1 MYFKQRP
8 GLAAE
13 SIAAALQNLFFN
25 DFSLKCCVF
34 LKEVVLKLLELVLS
48 INFPIF
54 LGWIFKQLKLFPDN
68 ESAVLKKFV
77 IKVTVPFLIFRN
89 LYKADTKEFNQMLP
103 MIASLCLILIFSAIL
118 VVSLRNLSS
127 SDKRVSNSF
136 CVGSFVG
143 NYSYLGWGVLSYF
156 YGENGF
162 TRGVFF
168 SMFFWPAVLSTG
180 FAMVWFLSRT
190 SSGKSSKEKMLHALA
205 SNAIPPVVSA
215 ATAMAMNF
223 YGIKIPDWLSQS
235 IGSIANITIPA
246 ILFTVGLSLSVMLK
260 KETIRP
266 VISGTFFRT
275 IFGITVGI
283 AVLSIVSFCFK
294 DVDITTKKVI
304 LMESVMPS
312 AATSPFFADFVDSDK
327 EVVSGIVTF
336 STLFALVT
344 LPFWYFMIEKW
355 SFLL

>member
-1 MYFKQRP
+1 M
-8 GLAAE
+8 
-13 SIAAALQNLFFN
+13 NL
-25 DFSLKCCVF
+25 V
-34 LKEVVLKLLELVLS
+34 EIVLT

-68 ESAVLKKFV
+68 ESAVLRKFV
-77 IKVTVPFLIFRN
+77 IKATVPFLIFRN
-89 LYKADTKEFNQMLP
+89 LYNADTKEFSQMLP
-103 MIASLCLILIFSAIL
+103 MITALCLTLVLSAVI
-118 VVSLRNLSS
+118 VVLTRNLSS
-127 SDKRVSNSF
+127 SDKKVSNSF

-180 FAMVWFLSRT
+180 FTIIWFLSKT
-190 SSGKSSKEKMLHALA
+190 SSGKTSKDKIIHALT
-205 SNAIPPVVSA
+205 SNAIPPVLSA
-215 ATAMAMNF
+215 FLAMAMNF
-223 YGIKIPDWLSQS
+223 YGIKIPEWLAKS

-246 ILFTVGLSLSVMLK
+246 ILFTVGLSLSVVLK
-260 KETIRP
+260 KETVRP
-266 VISGTFFRT
+266 VILGTFFRT
-275 IFGITVGI
+275 VFGIVVGV

-294 DVDITTKKVI
+294 NIDITTKKVI

-312 AATSPFFADFVDSDK
+312 AALSPFFADFVDSDK

-336 STLFALVT
+336 STLFSLVT

-355 SFLL
+355 GSLL

>member
-1 MYFKQRP
+1 M
-8 GLAAE
+8 
-13 SIAAALQNLFFN
+13 NLI
-25 DFSLKCCVF
+25 
-34 LKEVVLKLLELVLS
+34 EIVLT

-68 ESAVLKKFV
+68 ESAVLRKFV
-77 IKVTVPFLIFRN
+77 IKATVPFLIFRN
-89 LYKADTKEFNQMLP
+89 LYNADTKEFSQMLP
-103 MIASLCLILIFSAIL
+103 MITALCLTLVFSAII
-118 VVSLRNLSS
+118 VVLTRNLSS
-127 SDKRVSNSF
+127 SDKKISNSF

-156 YGENGF
+156 YGETGF

-180 FAMVWFLSRT
+180 FTIIWFLSKT
-190 SSGKSSKEKMLHALA
+190 SSGKASKDKIIHALT

-215 ATAMAMNF
+215 ALAMALNF
-223 YGIKIPDWLSQS
+223 YGVKLPAWLTQS

-260 KETIRP
+260 KETFRP
-266 VISGTFFRT
+266 VIFGTLFRT
-275 IFGITVGI
+275 LFGIAIGV
-283 AVLSIVSFCFK
+283 VVMLIVSLCFK
-294 DVDITTKKVI
+294 SVDITTKKVI
-304 LMESVMPS
+304 IMESVMPS

-327 EVVSGIVTF
+327 EIVSGIVTF
-336 STLFALVT
+336 STIFSLLT

-355 SFLL
+355 SYLL

>member
-1 MYFKQRP
+1 M
-8 GLAAE
+8 
-13 SIAAALQNLFFN
+13 NL
-25 DFSLKCCVF
+25 V
-34 LKEVVLKLLELVLS
+34 EIVLT

-68 ESAVLKKFV
+68 ESAVLRKFV

-89 LYKADTKEFNQMLP
+89 LYNADTKEFSQMLP
-103 MIASLCLILIFSAIL
+103 MITSLCLILAISAII

-127 SDKRVSNSF
+127 SDKKISNSF

-156 YGENGF
+156 YGESGF

-180 FAMVWFLSRT
+180 FTMIWVLSRA
-190 SSGKSSKEKMLHALA
+190 SSGQASKDKIIHALT
-205 SNAIPPVVSA
+205 SNAIPPIVSA
-215 ATAMAMNF
+215 ALAMAMNF
-223 YGIKIPDWLSQS
+223 YGIKLPEWLAKS

-275 IFGITVGI
+275 VFGMIVGV

-312 AATSPFFADFVDSDK
+312 AATSPFFADFLDSDK

-355 SFLL
+355 STLL

>member
-1 MYFKQRP
+1 M
-8 GLAAE
+8 
-13 SIAAALQNLFFN
+13 NL
-25 DFSLKCCVF
+25 V
-34 LKEVVLKLLELVLS
+34 EIVLT

-68 ESAVLKKFV
+68 ESAVLRKFV
-77 IKVTVPFLIFRN
+77 IKATVPFLIFRN
-89 LYKADTKEFNQMLP
+89 LYNADTHEFSQMLP
-103 MIASLCLILIFSAIL
+103 MITALCLTLVLSAVI
-118 VVSLRNLSS
+118 VVMTRNLSS
-127 SDKRVSNSF
+127 SDKKVSNSF

-180 FAMVWFLSRT
+180 FTIIWFLSKT
-190 SSGKSSKEKMLHALA
+190 SSGKTSKDKIIQALT
-205 SNAIPPVVSA
+205 SNAIPPVLSA
-215 ATAMAMNF
+215 FLAMAMNF
-223 YGIKIPDWLSQS
+223 YGIKIPEWLAKS

-246 ILFTVGLSLSVMLK
+246 ILFTVGLSLSVILK
-260 KETIRP
+260 KGTIRP
-266 VISGTFFRT
+266 VILGTFFRT
-275 IFGITVGI
+275 VFGIVVGV
-283 AVLSIVSFCFK
+283 AVLSIVSLCFK
-294 DVDITTKKVI
+294 NVDITTRKVI

-312 AATSPFFADFVDSDK
+312 AALSPFFADFVDSDK

-336 STLFALVT
+336 STLFSLVT

-355 SFLL
+355 SFI

>member
-1 MYFKQRP
+1 M
-8 GLAAE
+8 
-13 SIAAALQNLFFN
+13 
-25 DFSLKCCVF
+25 
-34 LKEVVLKLLELVLS
+34 KLLELVLA

-68 ESAVLKKFV
+68 ESNVLKKFV

-89 LYKADTKEFNQMLP
+89 LYNADTKEFGQLLP
-103 MIASLCLILIFSAIL
+103 MIASLCLILVLSATL
-118 VVSLRNLSS
+118 VVSLRVFSS
-127 SDKRVSNSF
+127 SDKKVSNSF

-180 FAMVWFLSRT
+180 FTMAWYLSRA
-190 SSGKSSKEKMLHALA
+190 SSGKSSKEKMVHALV
-205 SNAIPPVVSA
+205 SNAVPPVVSA
-215 ATAMAMNF
+215 ALAMALNF
-223 YGIKIPDWLSQS
+223 HGVKLPAWLTQS

-246 ILFTVGLSLSVMLK
+246 ILFTVGLSLSIMLK
-260 KETIRP
+260 KETFRP
-266 VISGTFFRT
+266 VILGTFFRT
-275 IFGITVGI
+275 ILGI
-283 AVLSIVSFCFK
+283 AVGIIVMLIVSFCFK
-294 DVDITTKKVI
+294 SVDITTKKVI

-327 EVVSGIVTF
+327 EIVSGIVTF
-336 STLFALVT
+336 STIFSLVT

-355 SFLL
+355 GSLL

>member
-1 MYFKQRP
+1 
-8 GLAAE
+8 L
-13 SIAAALQNLFFN
+13 NL
-25 DFSLKCCVF
+25 V
-34 LKEVVLKLLELVLS
+34 EIVLT

-68 ESAVLKKFV
+68 ESTVLRKFV
-77 IKVTVPFLIFRN
+77 IKATVPFLIFRN
-89 LYKADTKEFNQMLP
+89 LYNADTKEFSQMLP
-103 MIASLCLILIFSAIL
+103 MITALCLTL
-118 VVSLRNLSS
+118 VLSGTLVLLMRNLSS
-127 SDKRVSNSF
+127 SDKKISNSF

-180 FAMVWFLSRT
+180 FTIIWFLSKT
-190 SSGKSSKEKMLHALA
+190 SSGKASKDKIIHALT
-205 SNAIPPVVSA
+205 SNAIPPVLSVFL
-215 ATAMAMNF
+215 AMAMNF
-223 YGIKIPDWLSQS
+223 YGIKIPEWLAKS

-246 ILFTVGLSLSVMLK
+246 ILFTVGLSLSIMLK
-260 KETIRP
+260 KGTIRP
-266 VISGTFFRT
+266 VILGTFFRT
-275 IFGITVGI
+275 VFGIIVGI
-283 AVLSIVSFCFK
+283 AVLSIVLFFFK
-294 DVDITTKKVI
+294 NVDITTKKVI

-312 AATSPFFADFVDSDK
+312 AALSPFFADFVDSDK

-336 STLFALVT
+336 STLFSLVT

-355 SFLL
+355 SFI

>member
-1 MYFKQRP
+1 
-8 GLAAE
+8 LSEAA
-13 SIAAALQNLFFN
+13 
-25 DFSLKCCVF
+25 
-34 LKEVVLKLLELVLS
+34 LKLLELVLA

-68 ESAVLKKFV
+68 EGAVLRKFV

-89 LYKADTKEFNQMLP
+89 LYNADTHEFSQMLP
-103 MIASLCLILIFSAIL
+103 MIMSLCLILVFSAVMVL
-118 VVSLRNLSS
+118 SLRGFSS
-127 SDKRVSNSF
+127 SDKKVSNSF

-156 YGENGF
+156 YGESGF

-180 FAMVWFLSRT
+180 FAMIWFLSRT
-190 SSGKSSKEKMLHALA
+190 SSGRASKDKIVRALT
-205 SNAIPPVVSA
+205 SNAIPPVLSA
-215 ATAMAMNF
+215 FLAMAMNF
-223 YGIKIPDWLSQS
+223 YGIKLPEWLAKS

-246 ILFTVGLSLSVMLK
+246 ILFTVGLSLSFVLK
-260 KETIRP
+260 RETVRP
-266 VISGTFFRT
+266 VVSGTLFRT
-275 IFGITVGI
+275 VFGMIVGI

-294 DVDITTKKVI
+294 NVDITTKKVI

-312 AATSPFFADFVDSDK
+312 AATSPFFADFLDSDK
-327 EVVSGIVTF
+327 EAVSGIVTF
-336 STLFALVT
+336 STIFSLVT

-355 SFLL
+355 SSLL

>member
-1 MYFKQRP
+1 M
-8 GLAAE
+8 
-13 SIAAALQNLFFN
+13 
-25 DFSLKCCVF
+25 
-34 LKEVVLKLLELVLS
+34 KLLELVLA

-68 ESAVLKKFV
+68 ESNVLKKFV

-89 LYKADTKEFNQMLP
+89 LYNADTKEFGQLLP
-103 MIASLCLILIFSAIL
+103 MVMSLCLILVLSATL
-118 VVSLRNLSS
+118 VVSLRGFSS
-127 SDKRVSNSF
+127 SDKKVSNSF

-156 YGENGF
+156 YGESGF

-180 FAMVWFLSRT
+180 FTMAWYLSRA
-190 SSGKSSKEKMLHALA
+190 SSGKSSKDKMMHALI
-205 SNAIPPVVSA
+205 SNAVPPVVSA
-215 ATAMAMNF
+215 ALAMSLNF
-223 YGIKIPDWLSQS
+223 YGVKLPAWLTQS

-260 KETIRP
+260 KETVRP
-266 VISGTFFRT
+266 VISGTLFRT

-283 AVLSIVSFCFK
+283 VVMLTVSFCFK
-294 DVDITTKKVI
+294 SVDITTKKVI

-312 AATSPFFADFVDSDK
+312 AATSPFFADFLDSDK

-336 STLFALVT
+336 STIFSLVT

-355 SFLL
+355 SYML

>member
-1 MYFKQRP
+1 M
-8 GLAAE
+8 
-13 SIAAALQNLFFN
+13 
-25 DFSLKCCVF
+25 
-34 LKEVVLKLLELVLS
+34 KLLELVLA

-54 LGWIFKQLKLFPDN
+54 LGWIFKQLKLFPDK
-68 ESAVLKKFV
+68 ESAVLRKFV

-89 LYKADTKEFNQMLP
+89 LYNADTKEFSQMLP
-103 MIASLCLILIFSAIL
+103 MIMSLCLILVLSATL
-118 VVSLRNLSS
+118 VISLRNLSS
-127 SDKRVSNSF
+127 SDKKVSNSF

-156 YGENGF
+156 YGESGF

-180 FAMVWFLSRT
+180 FAMIWFLSRT
-190 SSGKSSKEKMLHALA
+190 SSGQTSKDKIIHALT

-215 ATAMAMNF
+215 ALAMALNF
-223 YGIKIPDWLSQS
+223 YGVKLPAWLIQS

-246 ILFTVGLSLSVMLK
+246 ILFTVGLSLSLMLK
-260 KETIRP
+260 KETVRP

-283 AVLSIVSFCFK
+283 VVMLIVSFCFK
-294 DVDITTKKVI
+294 NVDITTKKVI

-336 STLFALVT
+336 STIFSLVT

-355 SFLL
+355 SNLL

>member
-1 MYFKQRP
+1 M
-8 GLAAE
+8 
-13 SIAAALQNLFFN
+13 
-25 DFSLKCCVF
+25 
-34 LKEVVLKLLELVLS
+34 KLLELVLT

-54 LGWIFKQLKLFPDN
+54 LGWIFKQLRLFPDN
-68 ESAVLKKFV
+68 ESSVLKKFV

-89 LYKADTKEFNQMLP
+89 LYNADTKEFGQLLP
-103 MIASLCLILIFSAIL
+103 MIMSLCLTLVISAVL
-118 VVSLRNLSS
+118 VVSLRGLTS
-127 SDKRVSNSF
+127 SDKKVSNSF

-156 YGENGF
+156 YGESGF

-180 FAMVWFLSRT
+180 FTMAWFLSRA

-215 ATAMAMNF
+215 ALAMSLNF
-223 YGIKIPDWLSQS
+223 YGVKLPAWLTQS
-235 IGSIANITIPA
+235 ISSIANITIPA
-246 ILFTVGLSLSVMLK
+246 ILFTVGLSLSLMLR
-260 KETIRP
+260 KETFRP
-266 VISGTFFRT
+266 VIFGTFFRT
-275 IFGITVGI
+275 IFGIAVGI
-283 AVLSIVSFCFK
+283 VVMLIVSFCFK
-294 DVDITTKKVI
+294 GVDITTKKVI

-327 EVVSGIVTF
+327 EIVSGIVTF
-336 STLFALVT
+336 STIFSLVT

-355 SFLL
+355 SSLL